1 MTITSAKLSQ
11 LTRWEGNPRKPEPVK
26 PELKAN
32 IAAKGVLQPLICRPN
47 GKNTYEVIA
56 GGNRLEILQEL
67 VAEGVWP
74 KDRDIPISVR
84 PELEGDDSAALDV
97 AISEN
102 LRLPM
107 HPMKQ
112 FEAFLRLIE
121 GDKNVTVKTIANTY
135 GVSPRVVE
143 QRLSYA
149 KLEQEARDL
158 VSSDQRDL
166 DWAGA
171 MTLAS
176 PDEQKAILSEIEHDP
191 RRYRSAHEVRTRL
204 RDELVPMG
212 YALFDVTKT
221 TAALVR
227 KDLFDDNDGSY
238 MKLSDF
244 MPLQDKAVADR
255 VEALKG
261 DGWSNVSVMS
271 DRDYDPYRYNDGITD
286 KTVGEAIL
294 VRYPSGEV
302 IEHLGVSLRDS
313 ERLAQISDEDAKAA
327 EALFGDDAPDIFS
340 DDGES
345 VSNDNG
351 NDDAEDSAPEL
362 IESARTKKVIAATKA
377 AIAQQAML
385 ENPRLAIVAATAGL
399 VAASGAKIVTGNTS
413 KDLSKLSSDNR
424 SRQAIEDKLD
434 VVREIKTNAGIDPHG
449 TYADIFAKVNSLS
462 DNELNLL
469 HAHEIARHVTSEM
482 PQSGNLYSSIVAAS
496 ERPLSDFWHPDR
508 GYLETLSK
516 DSLLAVA
523 QGLLPTRLQAKL
535 GKNRPDI
542 VESLAQTVESVRNGE
557 SRLGNDE
564 AEVLMTWCP
573 PSLACGSND
582 GALASIFN
590 SGSDADDSI
599 FLPSNDVDDE
609 AEALFS
615 GINEDDDDTGSA
627 KMIV

>member
-11 LTRWEGNPRKPEPVK
+11 LSRWEGNPRKPEPVK

-32 IAAKGVLQPLICRPN
+32 IAAKGILQPLICRPN
-47 GKNTYEVIA
+47 GKDKYEVIA
-56 GGNRLEILQEL
+56 GGNRLEIIQEL

-74 KDRDIPISVR
+74 EDREIPISNR
-84 PELEGDDSAALDV
+84 TELEGDDSAALDV

-121 GDKNVTVKTIANTY
+121 GDKNITIKTIANTY

-158 VSSDQRDL
+158 VSEDQRDL

-176 PDEQKAILSEIEHDP
+176 PEEQKAILTEIEHDP

-212 YALFDVTKT
+212 YALFDVSKT
-221 TAALVR
+221 SAALVR
-227 KDLFDDNDGSY
+227 KDLFDENDGSY

-244 MPLQDKAVADR
+244 MPLQDKAVTDR
-255 VEALKG
+255 VEALEK

-271 DRDYDPYRYNDGITD
+271 DRDYDPYRYNDGVTD
-286 KTVGEAIL
+286 KAIGEAIL

-313 ERLAQISDEDAKAA
+313 ERLAQISEEDEEAA

-340 DDGES
+340 NDDDTS
-345 VSNDNG
+345 TAVTNDN
-351 NDDAEDSAPEL
+351 AEDEDAGPEL
-362 IESARTKKVIAATKA
+362 VESNKTKKVVASTKA

-385 ENPRLAIVAATAGL
+385 ENPRLAIVAATTGL
-399 VAASGAKIVTGNTS
+399 IAASGAKIVTGNTS
-413 KDLSKLSSDNR
+413 KDLSRLSSDNQA
-424 SRQAIEDKLD
+424 RQAIEEKLD
-434 VVREIKTNAGIDPHG
+434 VVREIKINAGIDPHSD
-449 TYADIFAKVNSLS
+449 YADIFAKVNALADS
-462 DNELNLL
+462 ELYLL

-482 PQSGNLYSSIVAAS
+482 AQSDNLYTNIVAAS

-557 SRLGNDE
+557 SRLANDE
-564 AEVLMTWCP
+564 AEILMTWCP
-573 PSLACGSND
+573 PSLASGSNE
-582 GALASIFN
+582 GLASIFN
-590 SGSDADDSI
+590 TTANADDSLFI
-599 FLPSNDVDDE
+599 ADNDSDE
-609 AEALFS
+609 DAEALFS
-615 GINEDDDDTGSA
+615 GANEDDDDADSV